1 MFLEKRLVR
10 SYDLTHVSRN
20 YGCSDVHTF
29 VDDYTQSGRFI
40 ER

>member
-10 SYDLTHVSRN
+10 SYHLIYVSRN
-20 YGCSDVHTF
+20 YGWSDVHTF
-29 VDDYTQSGRFI
+29 VDNYTQSGRFI